1 MAKIGSFPISWKAV
15 EDAAYYRIYVLP
27 HEYSD
32 EVTERVESGEFY
44 LNNFSEV
51 PAITYTDTDT
61 GRVVVPLANKFSGVV
76 NSGTYDVFVTALD
89 AAGNESDPALLDN
102 VELDFT
108 APDAPTEL
116 RLGK

>member
-15 EDAAYYRIYVLP
+15 EDATHYRIYVLP
-27 HEYSD
+27 HEYSE
-32 EVTERVESGEFY
+32 EVAERVATGEFY
-44 LNNFSEV
+44 LNNYNELSAV
-51 PAITYTDTDT
+51 TYTDTST
-61 GRVVVPLANKFSGVV
+61 GRVVVPLANKFAGVV
-76 NSGTYDVFVTALD
+76 NSGTYDVFVTAVD

-102 VELDFT
+102 VALDFT